1 MPLRGPQLAY
11 YLKKRNPDLYAKAKE
26 IKEKYGVSWN
36 IAIAIAKG
44 ESPPLPPVK
53 TEDLSRSIRDLS
65 ERISRVEALVERL
78 EPGVALGVEELK
90 KTIEEAYR
98 RALRIESELALLE
111 LSSRERASTCKW
123 ISEDGYCTK
132 WALRGVLPGWRVK
145 EENIR
150 GVKICRVSVKEHPL
164 LCLGCLSYML
174 RERA

>member
-11 YLKKRNPDLYAKAKE
+11 YLKKRNPDLYAKARE

-44 ESPPLPPVK
+44 ELPPLPPVK
-53 TEDLSRSIRDLS
+53 TEDFSHSIRDLS

-78 EPGVALGVEELK
+78 EPGVASGVEELK

-111 LSSRERASTCKW
+111 LSGRERANTCRW

-150 GVKICRVSVKEHPL
+150 GVKIYRVSVKEHPL

-174 RERA
+174 RE